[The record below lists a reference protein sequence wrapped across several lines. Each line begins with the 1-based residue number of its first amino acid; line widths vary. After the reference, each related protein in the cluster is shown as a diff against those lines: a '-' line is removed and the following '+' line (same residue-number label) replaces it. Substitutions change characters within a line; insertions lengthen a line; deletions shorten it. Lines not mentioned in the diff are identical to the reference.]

1 MASDSVNLVA
11 QFGELVTYL
20 PATGGSKTF
29 KAVVEREPSGVAALS
44 GVSYPENTVRV
55 IFPNDATDG
64 MTSIAKG
71 RDQIRFKRN
80 LSDSAET
87 TYTVAVIEQQ
97 DLGIVPSDGGMWTVL
112 VK

>member
-11 QFGELVTYL
+11 QFAEDDDVVTYL
-20 PATGGSKTF
+20 PAAGGSKSF
-29 KAVVEREPSGVAALS
+29 KAIVEREPSGAAALS
-44 GVSYPENTVRV
+44 GVSYPENAIRV
-55 IFPNDATDG
+55 IFPHDATHG

-87 TYTVAVIEQQ
+87 TYTVVVIEQQ
-97 DLGIVPSDGGMWTVL
+97 DTKHGGMWTVL